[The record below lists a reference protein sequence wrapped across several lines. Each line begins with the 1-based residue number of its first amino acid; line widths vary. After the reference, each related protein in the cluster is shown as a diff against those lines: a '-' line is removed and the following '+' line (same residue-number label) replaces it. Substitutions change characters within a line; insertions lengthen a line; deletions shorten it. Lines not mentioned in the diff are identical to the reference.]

1 MVVLT
6 LVPHSR
12 IYLQLL
18 RVGGAFTKLF
28 QSGVMRNF
36 VVTES
41 TTKNVS
47 TSYFQNLGT
56 TMEAYGPSDRHL
68 RPGTRSF
75 RMTPLCQPIS
85 EESCMATKEITHEEL
100 NPFEIAKQQFN
111 RAADYLELDAS
122 IRNVLSSAKRQ
133 LIVSIPVK
141 MDGGDVQVLEGY
153 RVKHNI
159 ARGPAKGGIRY
170 HPNVTL
176 DEVKALA
183 SWMTWKCA
191 TVGIPYGGG
200 KGGVICDPKSL
211 SMNELERLTRRY
223 AFEIAPIIGPDR
235 DIPAPDVYTDEQT
248 MAWIMDTISMVRG
261 HTELGVVT
269 GKPISLGGSQGR
281 SEATARGC
289 LYALRE
295 ACKVKGLE
303 LRGARVSVHG
313 FGNAGANIA
322 RLAAEDGAR
331 VVAICD
337 SRVGLYSE
345 SGIDIKTAL
354 RHKKQTKSLVGLS
367 GVKEMSPEEVLTV
380 DCDILLPAALENAIT
395 LANVGKV
402 KAKIIAEL
410 ANGPTTPG
418 ADRVLDGEGVLLVPD
433 ILANAGGVTV
443 SYYEWVQD
451 QYSFFW
457 SERQINETLEQTI
470 RTAFKAVHE
479 TMQRYDTDMR
489 TGAYILAVDRVAEA
503 TRVRG
508 IFP

>member
-1 MVVLT
+1 VLQK
-6 LVPHSR
+6 
-12 IYLQLL
+12 Y
-18 RVGGAFTKLF
+18 
-28 QSGVMRNF
+28 
-36 VVTES
+36 
-41 TTKNVS
+41 
-47 TSYFQNLGT
+47 
-56 TMEAYGPSDRHL
+56 
-68 RPGTRSF
+68 
-75 RMTPLCQPIS
+75 
-85 EESCMATKEITHEEL
+85 
-100 NPFEIAKQQFN
+100 
-111 RAADYLELDAS
+111 
-122 IRNVLSSAKRQ
+122 KRQ
-133 LIVSIPVK
+133 LNVYIQVNI
-141 MDGGDVQVLEGY
+141 DGGDVQVFEGY
-153 RVKHNI
+153 RVQHNI

-200 KGGVICDPKSL
+200 KGGVVCDPKSL
-211 SMNELERLTRRY
+211 SKSELERLTRRY

-281 SEATARGC
+281 AEATARGC

-295 ACKVKGLE
+295 ACRVKGMDLKD
-303 LRGARVSVHG
+303 ARVAVHG
-313 FGNAGANIA
+313 FGNAGLNIA
-322 RLAAEDGAR
+322 RLVAEDGAK
-331 VVAICD
+331 VVAACD
-337 SRVGLYSE
+337 SKAGVYAE
-345 SGIDIKTAL
+345 SGIDMAEAL
-354 RHKKQTKSLVGLS
+354 KHKAETKSLAGLK
-367 GVKEMSPEEVLTV
+367 GAKEMDPEDIVSF
-380 DCDILLPAALENAIT
+380 DCDILLPSALENAIT
-395 LANVGKV
+395 MKNVGKV

-418 ADRVLDGEGVLLVPD
+418 ADRVLEDEGVMLIPD

-451 QYSFFW
+451 QNSFFW

-470 RTAFKAVHE
+470 QTAFNSVQEQAK
-479 TMQRYDTDMR
+479 RYNTDMR
-489 TGAYILAVDRVAEA
+489 TGAYILAVGRVAEA
-503 TRVRG
+503 TSMRG

>member
-1 MVVLT
+1 
-6 LVPHSR
+6 
-12 IYLQLL
+12 
-18 RVGGAFTKLF
+18 
-28 QSGVMRNF
+28 
-36 VVTES
+36 
-41 TTKNVS
+41 
-47 TSYFQNLGT
+47 
-56 TMEAYGPSDRHL
+56 
-68 RPGTRSF
+68 
-75 RMTPLCQPIS
+75 
-85 EESCMATKEITHEEL
+85 MATREALTEEL
-100 NPFEIAKQQFN
+100 NPFLIARQQFN
-111 RAADYLELDAS
+111 RAADYLDLDQS
-122 IRNVLSSAKRQ
+122 TRNVLSNPKRQ

-141 MDGGDVQVLEGY
+141 MDGGDVQVFEGY
-153 RVKHNI
+153 RVQHNI
-159 ARGPAKGGIRY
+159 ARGPCKGGIRY

-211 SMNELERLTRRY
+211 SRNELERLTRRY

-281 SEATARGC
+281 AEATARGC

-295 ACKVKGLE
+295 GCRVKGMSLQDS
-303 LRGARVSVHG
+303 RVAVHG

-322 RLAAEDGAR
+322 RLVAQDGAR
-331 VVAICD
+331 VVAACD
-337 SRVGLYSE
+337 SKTGVYCE
-345 SGIDIKTAL
+345 SGIDVAEAL
-354 RHKKQTKSLVGLS
+354 KQKEATTSLAGLKGTKEVA
-367 GVKEMSPEEVLTV
+367 PEDMIGV
-380 DCDILLPAALENAIT
+380 DCDILLPSALENAIT
-395 LANVGKV
+395 MKNVGQV
-402 KAKIIAEL
+402 KAKIVAEL

-418 ADRVLDGEGVLLVPD
+418 ADRVLDDEGVFLIPD

-457 SERQINETLEQTI
+457 SERQINDTLEQTI
-470 RTAFKAVHE
+470 RTAFDSVHE
-479 TMQRYDTDMR
+479 TAKRYNTDMR
-489 TGAYILAVDRVAEA
+489 TGAYILAVGRVVEA

>member
-1 MVVLT
+1 
-6 LVPHSR
+6 
-12 IYLQLL
+12 
-18 RVGGAFTKLF
+18 
-28 QSGVMRNF
+28 
-36 VVTES
+36 
-41 TTKNVS
+41 
-47 TSYFQNLGT
+47 
-56 TMEAYGPSDRHL
+56 
-68 RPGTRSF
+68 
-75 RMTPLCQPIS
+75 
-85 EESCMATKEITHEEL
+85 
-100 NPFEIAKQQFN
+100 
-111 RAADYLELDAS
+111 LE
-122 IRNVLSSAKRQ
+122 NAKRQ

-141 MDGGDVQVLEGY
+141 MDGGDVQVFEGY
-153 RVKHNI
+153 RVQHNI

-200 KGGVICDPKSL
+200 KGGVVCDTKSL
-211 SMNELERLTRRY
+211 SRNELERLTRRY

-235 DIPAPDVYTDEQT
+235 DIPAPDMYTDEQT

-295 ACKVKGLE
+295 ACRVKGMSLKD
-303 LRGARVSVHG
+303 ARVAVHG

-322 RLAAEDGAR
+322 RLVAQDGAR
-331 VVAICD
+331 VVAACD
-337 SRVGLYSE
+337 SKTGVYSA
-345 SGIDIKTAL
+345 SGIDVDAAL
-354 RHKKQTKSLVGLS
+354 KQKEATTSLAGLKGTKEVA
-367 GVKEMSPEEVLTV
+367 PEELVTI
-380 DCDILLPAALENAIT
+380 DCDILLPSALENAIT
-395 LANVGKV
+395 MKNVGQV

-418 ADRVLDGEGVLLVPD
+418 ADRVLEDEGVFLIPD

-457 SERQINETLEQTI
+457 SESQINDTLEQTMK
-470 RTAFKAVHE
+470 TAFNSVHE
-479 TMQRYDTDMR
+479 TAQRYNTDMR
-489 TGAYILAVDRVAEA
+489 TGAYILAVARVAEA
-503 TRVRG
+503 TSVRG

>member
-1 MVVLT
+1 
-6 LVPHSR
+6 
-12 IYLQLL
+12 
-18 RVGGAFTKLF
+18 
-28 QSGVMRNF
+28 
-36 VVTES
+36 
-41 TTKNVS
+41 
-47 TSYFQNLGT
+47 
-56 TMEAYGPSDRHL
+56 
-68 RPGTRSF
+68 
-75 RMTPLCQPIS
+75 
-85 EESCMATKEITHEEL
+85 MATKEAFREEL

-111 RAADYLELDAS
+111 RAADYLNLDAS
-122 IRNVLSSAKRQ
+122 LRNVLQSPKRQ

-141 MDGGDVQVLEGY
+141 MDGGDVQVFEGY
-153 RVKHNI
+153 RVQHNI

-200 KGGVICDPKSL
+200 KGGVICDPKRMSK
-211 SMNELERLTRRY
+211 NELERLTRRY

-269 GKPISLGGSQGR
+269 GKPISLGGSLGR
-281 SEATARGC
+281 REATARGC

-295 ACKVKGLE
+295 ACKVNDMSLD
-303 LRGARVSVHG
+303 GARVAIHG
-313 FGNAGANIA
+313 FGNAGANISHMV
-322 RLAAEDGAR
+322 AADGAR

-337 SRVGLYSE
+337 SKVGLYCE
-345 SGIDIKTAL
+345 SGIDIQEAL
-354 RHKKQTKSLVGLS
+354 RHKKATSCLAGLR
-367 GVKEMSPEEVLTV
+367 GVKEIARDDVLTV
-380 DCDILLPAALENAIT
+380 DCDILLPSALENAIT
-395 LANVGKV
+395 MANVGRV
-402 KAKIIAEL
+402 KARIIAEL

-418 ADRVLDGEGVLLVPD
+418 ADRVFADNGVFLVPD

-457 SERQINETLEQTI
+457 SESHINETLEHAM
-470 RTAFKAVHE
+470 RTAFNSVYE
-479 TMQRYDTDMR
+479 TAQRYDTDMR

-503 TRVRG
+503 TSVRG

>member
-1 MVVLT
+1 
-6 LVPHSR
+6 
-12 IYLQLL
+12 
-18 RVGGAFTKLF
+18 
-28 QSGVMRNF
+28 
-36 VVTES
+36 
-41 TTKNVS
+41 
-47 TSYFQNLGT
+47 
-56 TMEAYGPSDRHL
+56 
-68 RPGTRSF
+68 
-75 RMTPLCQPIS
+75 
-85 EESCMATKEITHEEL
+85 MATKEAFQEEL

-111 RAADYLELDAS
+111 LAADFLELES
-122 IRNVLSSAKRQ
+122 SLRRVLETPKRQ

-141 MDGGDVQVLEGY
+141 MDGGDVQVFEGY
-153 RVKHNI
+153 RVQHNI

-170 HPNVTL
+170 HPNVSL

-211 SMNELERLTRRY
+211 SKNELERLTRRY

-281 SEATARGC
+281 AEATARGC

-295 ACKVKGLE
+295 ACRVKGIDLK
-303 LRGARVSVHG
+303 GARVAVHG

-322 RLAAEDGAR
+322 RLVAEDGAR
-331 VVAICD
+331 VVAACD
-337 SRVGLYSE
+337 SKAGVYSE
-345 SGIDIKTAL
+345 NGIDVPAAL
-354 RHKKQTKSLVGLS
+354 RHKAETSSLHGLK
-367 GVKEMSPEEVLTV
+367 GCKEIGPDEIISV
-380 DCDILLPAALENAIT
+380 DCDILLPSALENAIT

-402 KAKIIAEL
+402 KAQIIAEL

-418 ADRVLDGEGVLLVPD
+418 ADKVFAENDVMLVPD

-457 SERQINETLEQTI
+457 SEKQINDTLEQTI
-470 RTAFKAVHE
+470 RTAFNSVHD
-479 TMQRYDTDMR
+479 TAKRYNTDLR
-489 TGAYILAVDRVAEA
+489 TGAYILAVSRVAEA
-503 TRVRG
+503 TSVRG

>member
-1 MVVLT
+1 
-6 LVPHSR
+6 
-12 IYLQLL
+12 
-18 RVGGAFTKLF
+18 
-28 QSGVMRNF
+28 
-36 VVTES
+36 
-41 TTKNVS
+41 
-47 TSYFQNLGT
+47 
-56 TMEAYGPSDRHL
+56 
-68 RPGTRSF
+68 
-75 RMTPLCQPIS
+75 
-85 EESCMATKEITHEEL
+85 MATREAVREEL
-100 NPFEIAKQQFN
+100 NPFEIAKQQFD
-111 RAADYLELDAS
+111 RAADFLDLDES
-122 IRNVLSSAKRQ
+122 SRQVLRNAKRQ

-141 MDGGDVQVLEGY
+141 MDGGDVKVFEGY
-153 RVKHNI
+153 RVQHNI

-183 SWMTWKCA
+183 AWMTWKCA
-191 TVGIPYGGG
+191 TVNIPYGGG

-211 SMNELERLTRRY
+211 STNELERLTRRY

-281 SEATARGC
+281 AEATARGC
-289 LYALRE
+289 LYTLRE
-295 ACKVKGLE
+295 ACRVKNVDMK
-303 LRGARVSVHG
+303 GARVAIHG
-313 FGNAGANIA
+313 FGNAGANISHMV
-322 RLAAEDGAR
+322 AADGAR

-337 SRVGLYSE
+337 SKVGLYSE
-345 SGIDIKTAL
+345 SGIDVQEAL
-354 RHKKQTKSLVGLS
+354 AHKQQTSSLVGLK
-367 GVKEMSPEEVLTV
+367 GTKEIECDDVLTV

-395 LANVGKV
+395 LANVGRV

-418 ADRVLDGEGVLLVPD
+418 SDRVLADENVFLVPD

-451 QYSFFW
+451 MYSFFW
-457 SERQINETLEQTI
+457 SEKQINDTLEQAMV
-470 RTAFKAVHE
+470 TAFNQVHDTATE
-479 TMQRYDTDMR
+479 YNTDMR

>member
-1 MVVLT
+1 
-6 LVPHSR
+6 
-12 IYLQLL
+12 
-18 RVGGAFTKLF
+18 
-28 QSGVMRNF
+28 
-36 VVTES
+36 
-41 TTKNVS
+41 
-47 TSYFQNLGT
+47 
-56 TMEAYGPSDRHL
+56 
-68 RPGTRSF
+68 
-75 RMTPLCQPIS
+75 
-85 EESCMATKEITHEEL
+85 MATKEAFQEEL

-111 RAADYLELDAS
+111 RAADYLELES
-122 IRNVLSSAKRQ
+122 SLRHVLESPKRQ

-141 MDGGDVQVLEGY
+141 MDGGDVQVFEGY
-153 RVKHNI
+153 RVQHNI

-170 HPNVTL
+170 HPNVSL

-211 SMNELERLTRRY
+211 SKNELERLTRRY

-281 SEATARGC
+281 AEATARGC

-295 ACKVKGLE
+295 ACRVKNIDLK
-303 LRGARVSVHG
+303 GARVAVHG

-322 RLAAEDGAR
+322 RLVAEDGAK
-331 VVAICD
+331 VVAACD
-337 SRVGLYSE
+337 SKAGVCSE
-345 SGIDIKTAL
+345 NGIDVPAAL
-354 RHKKQTKSLVGLS
+354 KHKADTKSLHGLS
-367 GVKEMSPEEVLTV
+367 GTKEIDPDDIVNI
-380 DCDILLPAALENAIT
+380 DCDILLPSALENAIT

-418 ADRVLDGEGVLLVPD
+418 ADRVLADNDVLLVPD

-457 SERQINETLEQTI
+457 SEKQINDTLEQTI
-470 RTAFKAVHE
+470 RTAFNSVH
-479 TMQRYDTDMR
+479 DTATHYNTDLR
-489 TGAYILAVDRVAEA
+489 TGAYILAVSRVAEA
-503 TRVRG
+503 TSVRG

>member
-1 MVVLT
+1 
-6 LVPHSR
+6 
-12 IYLQLL
+12 
-18 RVGGAFTKLF
+18 
-28 QSGVMRNF
+28 
-36 VVTES
+36 
-41 TTKNVS
+41 
-47 TSYFQNLGT
+47 
-56 TMEAYGPSDRHL
+56 
-68 RPGTRSF
+68 
-75 RMTPLCQPIS
+75 
-85 EESCMATKEITHEEL
+85 MATQKAFQEQL

-111 RAADYLELDAS
+111 RAADYLELEPS
-122 IRNVLSSAKRQ
+122 MRHVLEHAKRQ

-141 MDGGDVQVLEGY
+141 MDGGDVQVFEGY
-153 RVKHNI
+153 RVQHNI

-183 SWMTWKCA
+183 AWMTWKCA

-211 SMNELERLTRRY
+211 SRNELERLTRRY

-281 SEATARGC
+281 AEATARGC

-295 ACKVKGLE
+295 ACRVKGMSLKDS
-303 LRGARVSVHG
+303 RIAIHG

-322 RLAAEDGAR
+322 RLVAEDGAR
-331 VVAICD
+331 VVAACD
-337 SRVGLYSE
+337 SKIGVYAE
-345 SGIDIKTAL
+345 NGIDVAEAL
-354 RHKKQTKSLVGLS
+354 KHKELTKSLAGLK
-367 GVKEMSPEEVLTV
+367 GAKEVAPEDMIGI
-380 DCDILLPAALENAIT
+380 DCDILLPSALENAIT
-395 LANVGKV
+395 MKNVGQV

-418 ADRVLDGEGVLLVPD
+418 ADRVLDDEGVFLIPD

-457 SERQINETLEQTI
+457 SERQINDTLEQTI
-470 RTAFKAVHE
+470 NTAFNSVHD
-479 TMQRYDTDMR
+479 TAKHYNTDMR
-489 TGAYILAVDRVAEA
+489 TGAYILAVGRVVEA